1 MSATITGRLGAYE
14 LEWLS
19 IPRGLQGS
27 GRVRVGKETWE
38 VRWRKD
44 SHGVWIEFPHGTFGF
59 DLVAEKDE
67 EGKVFY
73 RLKSR
78 KGPEVHSALH
88 FTKAGEATTS
98 GSGSVKKKTVR
109 IRAQMPGK
117 IMRLQVKAGDSV
129 EKDQVLLV
137 MEAMKMEHSLQAPQ
151 SGVVDQI
158 LYAVGD
164 QVPEGAELLRLK
176 ADAS

>member
-27 GRVRVGKETWE
+27 GRVGVGKETWE
-38 VRWRKD
+38 VSWRKD

-88 FTKAGEATTS
+88 FTKAGEATAS

-117 IMRLQVKAGDSV
+117 IVRLQVKAGDSV

-137 MEAMKMEHSLQAPQ
+137 MEAMKMENPIKAPQ
-151 SGVVDQI
+151 AGVVSK
-158 LYAVGD
+158 LAVA
-164 QVPEGAELLRLK
+164 EGQAVETG
-176 ADAS
+176 ADLVQLGE

>member
-78 KGPEVHSALH
+78 KGPEMHSALH

-117 IMRLQVKAGDSV
+117 IVRLQVKAGDSV

-137 MEAMKMEHSLQAPQ
+137 MEAMKMENPIKAPQ
-151 SGVVDQI
+151 AGVVSK
-158 LYAVGD
+158 LAVA
-164 QVPEGAELLRLK
+164 EGQAVETG
-176 ADAS
+176 ADLVQLGE